1 MPVWGDGARHFLQR
15 GAKGRDRLLKTIQIV
30 HDSGGEGLSKEQ
42 LATVLQMSVAEFLTR
57 AEEREQG
64 AEQARLAARLFD
76 GLPKGI
82 TFEEACSTKAAQG
95 SEFAQKS
102 LAAMASR
109 EHRVFEALFD
119 AAVDLHPRWR
129 QLKKERRY
137 APDCRA
143 LVEWFQTTHSHE
155 ARNIEDSIE

>member
-1 MPVWGDGARHFLQR
+1 MPTPNLARIVKVLVDNPYDDF
-15 GAKGRDRLLKTIQIV
+15 IQIV
-30 HDSGGEGLSKEQ
+30 YDSGGEGLSKEQ

-57 AEEREQG
+57 AEEREQE

-129 QLKKERRY
+129 QLKKKDVMLRIAVHWLSGFKQRIRMKP
-137 APDCRA
+137 A
-143 LVEWFQTTHSHE
+143 
-155 ARNIEDSIE
+155 I